1 MFLRVADVERVV
13 DITYYFQHR
22 VEQIGDLGYRVAVP
36 TFLLPSEPVT
46 TLVDYLGTDAG
57 GAGIERARMLGAG
70 ATIDE
75 VRRSGLRGRGGG
87 GFPTGDKW
95 AGIAS
100 NVSGQRY
107 VVCNGAEGEPGTFK
121 DRALIRANPYQLVE
135 GLVIAAMAVEAEAAF
150 ICLKASFE
158 RELALVTRAVQD
170 FQVAGLCGDCTVT
183 IVAGPDEYLFGEEK
197 AMLEVI
203 EGNEP
208 LPRWLPP
215 YLHGLFATGP
225 QLGWQAGEH
234 PVEVTSLLGSTTG
247 SGSNPTLV
255 NNVETLSNVTHILA
269 RGADWFRSMGTADS
283 PGTIVTTVV
292 GDVIAPD
299 VGEVEMGTTLR
310 TVIDV
315 VGSGL
320 APGRTVKAVFS
331 GVANAVI
338 TASELDVLVAYE
350 AFRAIGTGMGSAGF
364 IVYDDTTCMVDAAY
378 RLSRFLSVESCGQCP
393 PCKLGSG
400 AITGHL
406 ERIETGIG
414 DDHDLAEIVR
424 WLDHVTDGSRCY
436 LATEEQVLVSSIL
449 RSYPEEFAQHLEL
462 GRCPRPRRLPIPKL
476 LDLANGRATY
486 DESYWLKQPDWTYGA
501 SEET

>member
-1 MFLRVADVERVV
+1 M
-13 DITYYFQHR
+13 
-22 VEQIGDLGYRVAVP
+22 P
-36 TFLLPSEPVT
+36 TFLLPSEPISTIDQYVA
-46 TLVDYLGTDAG
+46 TDVG
-57 GAGIERARMLGAG
+57 GAGIERALLIGAA

-75 VRRSGLRGRGGG
+75 LRRSGLRGRGGA

-100 NVSGQRY
+100 NVAGRRY

-135 GLVIAAMAVEAEAAF
+135 GLVIAAMAVDADAAF

-158 RELALVTRAVQD
+158 REIALVTRAVQD
-170 FQVAGLCGDCTVT
+170 FQVAGYCGDCTVT

-208 LPRWLPP
+208 LPRVLPP

-225 QLGWQAGEH
+225 QLGWQAGEQSF
-234 PVEVTSLLGSTTG
+234 PVAAG
-247 SGSNPTLV
+247 SGSSNPTLV
-255 NNVETLSNVTHILA
+255 NNVETLSNVPHILA
-269 RGADWFRSMGTADS
+269 RGADWFRSMGTEQS

-310 TVIDV
+310 SVIDV

-338 TASELDVLVAYE
+338 TSADLDVAVSYE
-350 AFRAIGTGMGSAGF
+350 GFAAIGSGMGSAGF
-364 IVYDDTTCMVDAAY
+364 IVYDDTTCMVDAAS

-414 DDHDLAEIVR
+414 ADHDLAEIVR
-424 WLDHVTDGSRCY
+424 WLEHVTDGSRCY
-436 LATEEQVLVSSIL
+436 LATEEQVMVSSIL
-449 RSYPEEFAQHLEL
+449 RAYPDEFAEHLEL
-462 GRCPRPRRLPIPKL
+462 GRCPRPRQLPIPKL
-476 LDLANGRATY
+476 VDLADGRATY
-486 DESYWLKQPDWTYGA
+486 DESYWLKRPDWTHDAGQA
-501 SEET
+501 T